1 MHYFKKYFNYLRSR
15 IILQNSLRTSSE
27 SLYQL
32 IVWQARKECFYTYGE
47 IPDTQEGRLENI
59 ILHLYIVFRR
69 INYKKGRQNDL
80 SRALVEY
87 LVDDLDNNLREL
99 GVSDISVGKKV
110 RDLVARFYGRC
121 RIFDEALCKQTEESL
136 KCALLTS
143 IYGNKQREINAD
155 SLNFMIAYF
164 LECIKTLDSTDISL
178 LKKGKI
184 TFPNPEELC
193 A

>member
-121 RIFDEALCKQTEESL
+121 RIFDE
-136 KCALLTS
+136 
-143 IYGNKQREINAD
+143 GR
-155 SLNFMIAYF
+155 
-164 LECIKTLDSTDISL
+164 
-178 LKKGKI
+178 KI
-184 TFPNPEELC
+184 HRR
-193 A
+193 